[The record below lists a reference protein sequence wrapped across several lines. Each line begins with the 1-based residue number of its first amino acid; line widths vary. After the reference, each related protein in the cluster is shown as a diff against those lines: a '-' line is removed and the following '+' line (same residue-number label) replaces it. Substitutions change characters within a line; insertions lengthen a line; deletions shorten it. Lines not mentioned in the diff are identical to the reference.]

1 MRREQIVEAA
11 QAAFAE
17 HGYAGASTKDIARR
31 SGLTEGL
38 LYHYY
43 PSKAALLRAV
53 VTRKSS
59 FVGDALVTLDRS
71 GARPVAAV
79 ILELGLGLSRQLRS
93 EKALV
98 GVLIG
103 EAQTNLEL
111 YELHGA
117 ITDEVVGRLAAELDR
132 RVAAGELRPGLAAAA
147 AARGFFGGLMMFF
160 MGHWRLDEASWQQQ
174 SESFVR
180 AWVDT
185 WLHGLYRPDVD
196 AAGAPRKTTLKR
208 SVR

>member
-1 MRREQIVEAA
+1 LRREQIVEAA

-117 ITDEVVGRLAAELDR
+117 MTDEVVGRLAVR
-132 RVAAGELRPGLAAAA
+132 RRGAQREQPDDHSSGPPERSRARIVAGSHGVCRT
-147 AARGFFGGLMMFF
+147 R
-160 MGHWRLDEASWQQQ
+160 WR
-174 SESFVR
+174 
-180 AWVDT
+180 
-185 WLHGLYRPDVD
+185 
-196 AAGAPRKTTLKR
+196 
-208 SVR
+208 